1 MIRAA
6 TRPYRHIPGATL
18 LCAALL
24 LVSACEQKKAPSSP
38 PPPKVTVSQPVRQDI
53 TDYLDLTG
61 NTQSVNSVQLVA
73 RVEGYLEKVFFQD
86 GDFVKK
92 GQVLF
97 RIQQN
102 TYIARLQEAEGN
114 VLTQKALL
122 EHAKIEYARYSNLLK
137 QKAAAQTDVENWRYQ
152 VDSAQAALMVAEAQ
166 RDLAKLELGY
176 TTVTAPFSGRIDR
189 RLVDPGNLVGAG
201 SNTATNSTNNNTSA
215 AGATGANSGSSSI
228 LAQMTQL
235 DPIYVYFNVSETDV
249 STLAGSVRPASGN
262 GTGGRSPVLAGLVNE
277 EGYPHEGYLDF
288 TATSVS
294 PTTGTLLIR
303 GVFPNSGGKMLPG
316 QYARVRVPIGKERSA
331 ILVPKAAIGF
341 DQLGSY
347 AMVVNDNDTVE
358 RRTVKTGAP
367 RENMYVIENGLTGD
381 ERVIVNGL
389 VRAAPGRQ
397 VTPVQET
404 PQQQPAD
411 AGPAENPDK
420 G

>member
-6 TRPYRHIPGATL
+6 IRLYRHIPGATL
-18 LCAALL
+18 FCAVLL
-24 LVSACEQKKAPSSP
+24 LVSACEQKQAPSSP
-38 PPPKVTVSQPVRQDI
+38 PPPKVTVSQPIRQDI
-53 TDYLDLTG
+53 TDHLDFTG
-61 NTQSVNSVQLVA
+61 NTQAVNSVQLVA
-73 RVEGYLEKVFFQD
+73 RVEGYLEKIFFQD

-102 TYIARLQEAEGN
+102 TYIARLQQAEGN

-122 EHAKIEYARYSNLLK
+122 EHAKIEFVRYSNLLK

-176 TTVTAPFSGRIDR
+176 TTVNAPFSGRIDR

-201 SNTATNSTNNNTSA
+201 LNAATSSISNNTSV
-215 AGATGANSGSSSI
+215 AGVTGASSSSGSI

-235 DPIYVYFNVSETDV
+235 DPIYVYFNVSEADISALVGNVGLT
-249 STLAGSVRPASGN
+249 SGQGS
-262 GTGGRSPVLAGLVNE
+262 GGRNPVFVGLVNE
-277 EGYPHEGYLDF
+277 EGHPHEGYLDF

-294 PTTGTLLIR
+294 STTGTLLMR
-303 GVFPNSGGKMLPG
+303 GVFPNSEGKMLPG
-316 QYARVRVPIGKERSA
+316 QYARVRVPVGKERSA
-331 ILVPKAAIGF
+331 ILVPKAAVGF

-347 AMVVNDNDTVE
+347 MMVVDDNNMVE
-358 RRTVKTGAP
+358 RRNVKTGAP
-367 RENMYVIENGLTGD
+367 REDMYVIENGLTGD

-411 AGPAENPDK
+411 AGPAENPDE